1 MTDPSQPVLV
11 EIEDVRVS
19 RSVDHEAFVL
29 DAFTMFHAEIYS
41 FLRRTTRSESVADD
55 LVQEAFLRL
64 MSEARAGRRP
74 EQVRAWLYRVAS
86 NLAVSRGRRAS
97 TAVRWIREHG
107 LETARRT
114 TESPETTYLSTE
126 RTSMLESAL
135 SSLGVDARAAL
146 LMSAEGFSGEE
157 IASAIGR
164 THAATRTLLS
174 RARVKVRL
182 VLESASADR

>member
-64 MSEARAGRRP
+64 MKEVRAGRRP

-97 TAVRWIREHG
+97 TVVKWIREA
-107 LETARRT
+107 ARRT
-114 TESPETTYLSTE
+114 TESPETTYLSSE
-126 RTSMLESAL
+126 RASMLEAAL

-164 THAATRTLLS
+164 THAATRTLLT

>member
-11 EIEDVRVS
+11 EIEDDRVS

-29 DAFTMFHAEIYS
+29 DAFTMLHAEIYS
-41 FLRRTTRSESVADD
+41 FARRATRSESVAED
-55 LVQEAFLRL
+55 LVQEAFVRL
-64 MSEARAGRRP
+64 MSEVRAGRRP

-97 TAVRWIREHG
+97 TVVKWIREHG

-114 TESPETTYLSTE
+114 SESPETIYLSAE
-126 RTSMLESAL
+126 RVSTLEAAL
-135 SSLGVDARAAL
+135 GSLGVDARAAL
-146 LMSAEGFSGEE
+146 LMSAEGFSGPE

-164 THAATRTLLS
+164 THGATRTLLA
-174 RARVKVRL
+174 RARIRVRGA
-182 VLESASADR
+182 LESAGTDR